1 MCGISGIFA
10 YNTVGSFYMVNMG
23 ASVDRL
29 AHRGPDGRGI
39 FVDDLISLGHRRLSI
54 IDLENG
60 RQPLHDFTNRY
71 VIVFNGEIFNYK
83 QLQNELIAK
92 GVVFNTQSDTE
103 VLLNAYI
110 YWGKEMLSRL
120 SGFFAFAIYDKQTH
134 ELFVARDRYGV
145 KPFYYYK
152 DEDKFIFASEINSV
166 LAFNMPKE
174 INESSFI
181 LYNSLGYIPAPHTI
195 YKDVYKL
202 EAGTC
207 AVLNTKT
214 KWQSSKYYQLDHNFS
229 YSNDSYEIAQEK
241 TRQLIAH
248 SIQDRMV
255 ADVPVAAF
263 LSGGIDSSVVVCEAS
278 KIKDQLNTYSI
289 GYNNQSYFDE
299 TKYAEIVAKKFNTK
313 HHTIKLSTQD
323 LMDEVL
329 NCMNSFSEP
338 FGDASS
344 LPTYI
349 LSKKVSKSEKVA
361 LSGDGADE
369 LFSGYNKHRAEWI
382 MLHPTLKSKVAG
394 VIGGMV
400 SWMPDTRSNF
410 VGNKLRQLK
419 RFARAQKMSHADRY
433 WDWATLLNATTIKEV
448 IKSNLFES
456 ADEFISYKKELLQA
470 YTDKKLSPISQMLF
484 SDQKMVLEGD
494 MLVKVDRMSMANGL
508 EVREPLLD
516 YRLVDYIN
524 SLPDAYKINNKYQ
537 KRILR
542 ESYQKQLPSEI
553 FNKPKQ
559 GFGVP
564 LNQLFKEEL
573 SDYIVNELFV
583 RERIEKQGLYN
594 WKYIAN
600 LKNKIQKGGAYDES
614 IAWTLVMFQHW
625 YKKNIE

>member
-29 AHRGPDGRGI
+29 AHRGPDGKGI

-60 RQPLHDFTNRY
+60 RQPLHDSTNRF

-83 QLQNELIAK
+83 HLQNELSAK
-92 GVVFNTQSDTE
+92 GVVFKTESDTE

-110 YWGKEMLSRL
+110 YWGKEMLNRL
-120 SGFFAFAIYDKQTH
+120 SGFFAFAIYDKQEH
-134 ELFVARDRYGV
+134 ELFIARDRYGV
-145 KPFYYYK
+145 KPLYYYK
-152 DEDKFIFASEINSV
+152 DEDKFVFASELNSI

-181 LYNSLGYIPAPHTI
+181 MYNTLGYIPAPHTI
-195 YKDVYKL
+195 FKNIFKL

-207 AVLNTKT
+207 AVLNTKL
-214 KWQSSKYYQLDHNFS
+214 KWQSFKYYKLDNLFR
-229 YSNDSYEIAQEK
+229 YSTDTYEAAQET
-241 TRQLIAH
+241 TRQLVAQ

-289 GYNNQSYFDE
+289 GYKNHSYYDE
-299 TKYAEIVAKKFNTK
+299 TKYAELVAKKFNTK

-329 NCMNSFSEP
+329 NCMDAFAEP

-349 LSKKVSKSEKVA
+349 LSKKVSKNEKVA

-382 MLHPTLKSKVAG
+382 MLHPNIKSKMAVA
-394 VIGGMV
+394 IGATI
-400 SWMPDTRSNF
+400 SWMPDTRSNYF
-410 VGNKLRQLK
+410 GNKLRQLK
-419 RFARAQKMSHADRY
+419 RFSRVQKMSHAERY
-433 WDWATLLNATTIKEV
+433 WDWATLLNTATIKDALN
-448 IKSNLFES
+448 KDLFKNDIS
-456 ADEFISYKKELLQA
+456 FIAFKDELLHYFNNKQ
-470 YTDKKLSPISQMLF
+470 LSSF
-484 SDQKMVLEGD
+484 SKILMTDQKMVLEGD

-524 SLPDAYKINNKYQ
+524 RLPDEYKINSKYQ

-542 ESYQKQLPSEI
+542 ESFQNQLPIEV

-564 LNQLFKEEL
+564 LNQLFKDEL
-573 SDYIVNELFV
+573 YDYIVNVLFD
-583 RERIEKQGLYN
+583 RERIDKQGLYN
-594 WKYIAN
+594 WNFIAS
-600 LKNKIQKGGAYDES
+600 LKNKILKGAAYDES
-614 IAWTLVMFQHW
+614 MVWSLVMFQHW